1 MQPYRFQGFEK
12 MKTKIM
18 VGFVALFA
26 AISFLIP
33 TPMFP
38 GNYVCGG
45 IGKAVEFVQNNIQV
59 FSSLF
64 NGLFY
69 GGIMGLIFFGASRKI
84 SKE

>member
-1 MQPYRFQGFEK
+1 MKLQIMLGF
-12 MKTKIM
+12 IA
-18 VGFVALFA
+18 VFA
-26 AISFLIP
+26 AISYMIP

-45 IGKAVEFVQNNIQV
+45 IGRAVQVVEENVQI

-84 SKE
+84 KNY

>member
-1 MQPYRFQGFEK
+1 MKLQIMLGFIA
-12 MKTKIM
+12 M
-18 VGFVALFA
+18 FA
-26 AISFLIP
+26 VISYLIP

-45 IGKAVEFVQNNIQV
+45 IGKAAQFVEQNLQI

-84 SKE
+84 KNL